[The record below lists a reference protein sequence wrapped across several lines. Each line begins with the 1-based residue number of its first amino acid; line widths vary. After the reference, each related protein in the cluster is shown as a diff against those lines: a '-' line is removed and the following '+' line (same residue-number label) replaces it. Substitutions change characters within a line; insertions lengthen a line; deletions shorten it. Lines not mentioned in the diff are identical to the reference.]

1 MFYAI
6 AAILMVLWVMG
17 MVSGAGL
24 GAWVHLFVVLAL
36 VSTVLAVAR
45 GGGRRVN
52 PNPNPRMTP

>member
-45 GGGRRVN
+45 GGSRRAN